1 MFTRRL
7 LVCIITGALLGV
19 ICIVGAQIRSGF
31 EKEALYLFSFW
42 YNRVIMGLA
51 IGLAIKSLDLKKVLT
66 RGAIIGFVVSFAFF
80 ASTGLSDWVGLIAG
94 IFYGVIIEYVG
105 LKFGTSKQLG

>member
-7 LVCIITGALLGV
+7 LVCLITGALLGV
-19 ICIVGAQIRSGF
+19 VCIIGAQIRSGF

-51 IGLAIKSLDLKKVLT
+51 IGLAVKSLDLKKVFT
-66 RGAIIGFVVSFAFF
+66 RGA
-80 ASTGLSDWVGLIAG
+80 LSLIH
-94 IFYGVIIEYVG
+94 I
-105 LKFGTSKQLG
+105 